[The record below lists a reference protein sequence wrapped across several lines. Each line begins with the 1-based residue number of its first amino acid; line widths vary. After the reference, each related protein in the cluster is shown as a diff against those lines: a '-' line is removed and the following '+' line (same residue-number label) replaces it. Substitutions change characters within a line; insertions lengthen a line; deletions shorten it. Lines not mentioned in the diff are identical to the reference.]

1 MRFLPL
7 ALLLFAACAA
17 PPKPFDPDAPS
28 RYRVLRGDTWS
39 TIGSKRECSRE
50 ELLLWNGL
58 PERQVLIPGM
68 ILWIYP
74 NGIPDD
80 VQVAVAPGAADDT
93 PKDAV
98 VAAAAPKTERTRTA
112 PQVAVAPADAPEIP
126 GPKGGVAPIGGG
138 TNLLS
143 FLDDLDEGPELK
155 AVPSVRVDKTRSSA
169 LGSRGDMSGGTEID
183 DATVKIDRIVDPTSA
198 ARLDGPASIP
208 QLPKASAKTCL
219 GINLSALADPGE
231 KGMVVPEG
239 LSKQAIRAGMGP
251 ALRAVSQC
259 LPADAKGT
267 YEIHVEVSVG
277 CDGLVYGSYVVKS
290 GGLPESIS
298 SCVAGVT
305 AQLSFNAAAGAT
317 TFLYPYRI
325 AQ

>member
-17 PPKPFDPDAPS
+17 PPKLFDPDAPS

-39 TIGSKRECSRE
+39 TIGSKRECTRE
-50 ELLLWNGL
+50 ELLLWNSL

-80 VQVAVAPGAADDT
+80 VQMPVAPETAADV
-93 PKDAV
+93 PEDAV
-98 VAAAAPKTERTRTA
+98 VAVAAPNTLRTVAA
-112 PQVAVAPADAPEIP
+112 PQAV
-126 GPKGGVAPIGGG
+126 VAPIASPRLPGQKVVVAPVGGG

-155 AVPSVRVDKTRSSA
+155 AVPSVRVDKTQSSA
-169 LGSRGDMSGGTEID
+169 LGSRGDMAGGNQLDE
-183 DATVKIDRIVDPTSA
+183 ATVTIDRIVDPAKA
-198 ARLDGPASIP
+198 AQLGGPTSIP

-219 GINLSALADPGE
+219 AINMSALADPGE

-239 LSKQAIRAGMGP
+239 LNKKAIRAGMGP
-251 ALRAVSQC
+251 ALRTVSQC

-277 CDGLVYGSYVVKS
+277 CDGLVYGTYVVKS

-298 SCVAGVT
+298 SCIAGVT
-305 AQLSFNAAAGAT
+305 SQLSFSAAAGAT
-317 TFLYPYRI
+317 TFLFPYRI
-325 AQ
+325 TQ

>member
-7 ALLLFAACAA
+7 ALLLFSACAP
-17 PPKPFDPDAPS
+17 PPKPYDPDAPS

-58 PERQVLIPGM
+58 SERQVLIPGM

-80 VQVAVAPGAADDT
+80 VQVAGAPQAVADAPE
-93 PKDAV
+93 DAV
-98 VAAAAPKTERTRTA
+98 VAVAAPKTEPTA
-112 PQVAVAPADAPEIP
+112 AAVPQAVVRQRVIVAP
-126 GPKGGVAPIGGG
+126 VGGG

-143 FLDDLDEGPELK
+143 FLDELADGPELK
-155 AVPSVRVDKTRSSA
+155 AVPSVRVDKAENSA
-169 LGSRGDMSGGTEID
+169 LGSRGDMAGGTEID
-183 DATVKIDRIVDPTSA
+183 EATVTIDRIVDPAKA
-198 ARLDGPASIP
+198 ARLGGPASIP

-219 GINLSALADPGE
+219 AINLSDLADPGE

-239 LSKQAIRAGMGP
+239 LNKQAIRAGMGP
-251 ALRAVSQC
+251 ALRTVSQC

-267 YEIHVEVSVG
+267 YEVHVEVSVG
-277 CDGLVYGSYVVKS
+277 CDGLVYGTYVVKS
-290 GGLPESIS
+290 GGLPEPIT
-298 SCVAGVT
+298 SCIAGVT
-305 AQLSFNAAAGAT
+305 SQLSFGAAAGAT

-325 AQ
+325 TQ